1 VDFFPAMPRFEWL
14 YDYLIAMGFV
24 MARMTG
30 LSMVMPGLSG
40 LTAILR
46 GGVAFTFALPLLPMT
61 VAALAGQDLPPVKI
75 AALLPKEVVIG
86 MIIGLVMG
94 LPIWAAQAAGDMLDL
109 QRGASAASLFGSSA
123 PAEATITGTLLR
135 LVTLTLYFGS
145 GGLPLTLRTIYE
157 SYRIWPVVN
166 AMPTLGPATGEFFLA
181 LLDNIVVMGLLLV
194 APIAIVMLL
203 TDLLLGLMSRAAPT
217 LNVFALSLSTKN
229 LVFTLLMV
237 LYSAFLLKYIG
248 NDLSLLLHAGSDIEK
263 LAKP

>member
-1 VDFFPAMPRFEWL
+1 MPRFEWL

-24 MARMTG
+24 MARMAG

-46 GGVAFTFALPLLPMT
+46 GGVAFAFALPLLPMT

-86 MIIGLVMG
+86 IIIGLVMG
-94 LPIWAAQAAGDMLDL
+94 LPIW
-109 QRGASAASLFGSSA
+109 AASLFGSSA

-135 LVTLTLYFGS
+135 LVALTLYFGS
-145 GGLPLTLRTIYE
+145 GGLPLTLRTVYE
-157 SYRIWPVVN
+157 SYGIWPVVN
-166 AMPTLGPATGEFFLA
+166 ALPTLGPATGEFFLA

-217 LNVFALSLSTKN
+217 LNVFALSLSAKN

-237 LYSAFLLKYIG
+237 LYGAFLLKYIG

-263 LAKP
+263 LARP